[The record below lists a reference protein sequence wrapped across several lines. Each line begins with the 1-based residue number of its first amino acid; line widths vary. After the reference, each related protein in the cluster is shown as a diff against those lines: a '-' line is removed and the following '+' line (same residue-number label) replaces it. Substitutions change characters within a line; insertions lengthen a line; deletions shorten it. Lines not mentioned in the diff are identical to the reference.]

1 MNSSNREKLNHD
13 KVKLFIEMKR
23 NQIVIVVVASM
34 LGGLFAVLA
43 YSAILDRK
51 ERNVV
56 AQIKEPVSVVN
67 LKAGL
72 DSSTDF
78 TFAAEK
84 TIDCVVN
91 VKTQSTVSYRNPIY
105 DFFYGEKYQGEQEPV
120 MGVGSGV
127 IITADG
133 YIVTNNHVI
142 ENSEKV
148 TVTLNDKRE
157 FTAKVVGTDHSTDLA
172 LLKIDAKDLPFIT
185 FGNSDAMKVGEWVLA
200 VGNPFNIS
208 STVTAGIVSAK
219 GRSMQIIE
227 DNYRIESFI
236 QTDASVN
243 RGNSGGA
250 LVNLKGEMIGINT
263 AIVSPSGG
271 NVGISFAIPSSI
283 VQKVVRDLIEFG
295 AVQRAIMGVSIS
307 EITAE
312 LAKEKGLES
321 LDGVYVA
328 DVNENSAA
336 QAAGIEKGDVVTQIN
351 NVKVNSPSE
360 LQEMVGRN
368 RPGDKITVTVKR
380 KDKVKQF
387 EVTLRNLQGDTGVVK
402 AGTYDNILGAKIV
415 NLDDQ
420 EKSRLGIKNGVKITE
435 LQEGKL
441 KASGVKPG
449 FIITQINNKPVS
461 SVDELNRILNSIR
474 GGVYLEGVY
483 QNGSVAYYAFG
494 L

>member
-1 MNSSNREKLNHD
+1 
-13 KVKLFIEMKR
+13 MKR
-23 NQIVIVVVASM
+23 NQIVLVVVASFV
-34 LGGLFAVLA
+34 GGLLAVLA
-43 YSAILDRK
+43 YSAVLDRK
-51 ERNVV
+51 ERNIVSQV
-56 AQIKEPVSVVN
+56 KEPVSLVN

-72 DSSTDF
+72 DTSTDF

-105 DFFYGEKYQGEQEPV
+105 DFFYGERYQGEEEPV
-120 MGVGSGV
+120 LGVGSGV

-142 ENSEKV
+142 DNSEKV

-172 LLKIDAKDLPFIT
+172 LLKIEAQNLPFIT
-185 FGNSDAMKVGEWVLA
+185 FGNSDDMRVGEWVLA

-219 GRSMQIIE
+219 GRSMGIIS
-227 DNYRIESFI
+227 DNYKIESFI

-295 AVQRAIMGVSIS
+295 AIQRAIMGVSIS

-312 LAKEKGLES
+312 LAKEKGLEG
-321 LDGVYVA
+321 LEGVYVA

-336 QAAGIEKGDVVTQIN
+336 QAAGIEKGDVVTHIN

-387 EVTLRNLQGDTGVVK
+387 EVVLRNLQGDTSVVK
-402 AGTYDNILGAKIV
+402 AGTYETILGAKIV

-420 EKSRLGIKNGVKITE
+420 EKTRLGIKGGVKVTE

-441 KASGVKPG
+441 KASGIKPG
-449 FIITQINNKPVS
+449 FIITQINNKPVT
-461 SVDELNRILNSIR
+461 SVDELNKTLNSIK

>member
-1 MNSSNREKLNHD
+1 
-13 KVKLFIEMKR
+13 MKR
-23 NQIVIVVVASM
+23 NQIVLVVVASVI
-34 LGGLFAVLA
+34 GGLFAVIA
-43 YSAILDRK
+43 YSAVLDRK
-51 ERNVV
+51 ERKIV
-56 AQIKEPVSVVN
+56 AQIKEPVSMVN

-105 DFFYGEKYQGEQEPV
+105 DFFYGERYQGEEEPV

-142 ENSEKV
+142 DNSEKV

-172 LLKIDAKDLPFIT
+172 LLKIEGQNLPFIS
-185 FGNSDAMKVGEWVLA
+185 FGNSDDMKVGEWVLA

-219 GRSMQIIE
+219 GRSMGIIA
-227 DNYRIESFI
+227 DNYKIESFI

-295 AVQRAIMGVSIS
+295 AIQRAIMGVSIS

-312 LAKEKGLES
+312 LAKEKGLEG
-321 LDGVYVA
+321 LEGVYVA

-336 QAAGIEKGDVVTQIN
+336 QAAGIEKGDVVTHIN

-368 RPGDKITVTVKR
+368 RPGDKITVTAKR

-387 EVTLRNLQGDTGVVK
+387 EVTLRNLQGDTSVVK
-402 AGTYDNILGAKIV
+402 AGTYETILGAKIV
-415 NLDDQ
+415 NLEDQ
-420 EKSRLGIKNGVKITE
+420 EKTRLGIKNGVKVTE

-441 KASGVKPG
+441 KASGIKPG
-449 FIITQINNKPVS
+449 FIITQINNKPVT
-461 SVDELNRILNSIR
+461 SVDELNRTLNSIK

>member
-1 MNSSNREKLNHD
+1 
-13 KVKLFIEMKR
+13 MKKR
-23 NQIVIVVVASM
+23 QLLVIMLASVI
-34 LGGLFAVLA
+34 GGLVAVFA
-43 YSAILDRK
+43 YSAILDKK
-51 ERNVV
+51 EKNILSTV
-56 AQIKEPVSVVN
+56 KEPISMVS

-78 TFAAEK
+78 TVAAEK
-84 TIDCVVN
+84 TIECVVN
-91 VKTQSTVSYRNPIY
+91 VKTQSTVNYRNPIY
-105 DFFYGEKYQGEQEPV
+105 DFFYGDHYQGDREPV
-120 MGVGSGV
+120 TGIGSGV

-133 YIVTNNHVI
+133 YVVTNNHVV

-227 DNYRIESFI
+227 DNYRIESYI

-243 RGNSGGA
+243 QGNSGGA
-250 LVNLKGEMIGINT
+250 LVNLKGEMIGINS
-263 AIVSPSGG
+263 AIISPSGG

-283 VQKVVRDLIEFG
+283 VQKVVRDLIEYG
-295 AVQRAIMGVSIS
+295 AVQRAIMGVSIAD
-307 EITAE
+307 ITAE
-312 LAKEKGLES
+312 LAKEKNLSELG
-321 LDGVYVA
+321 GVYVT

-336 QAAGIEKGDVVTQIN
+336 KDAGIESGDVIVQIN
-351 NVKVNSPSE
+351 DVKVNSPSE
-360 LQEMVGRN
+360 LQEIVGRN
-368 RPGDKITVTVKR
+368 RPGDKIMVTVKR
-380 KDKVKQF
+380 KGNLKQF
-387 EVTLRNLQGDTGVVK
+387 EVKLRNLQGDTSVVK
-402 AGTYDNILGAKIV
+402 AGTYETILGAKFT
-415 NLDDQ
+415 NLDNG
-420 EKSRLGIKNGVKITE
+420 EKTKLGIKNGVKISE
-435 LQEGKL
+435 IQDGKL
-441 KASGVKPG
+441 KTAGVKPG
-449 FIITQINNKPVS
+449 FVVTQINNKPVN
-461 SVDELNRILNSIR
+461 SVDELSKIINSIK

-483 QNGSVAYYAFG
+483 QNGEVAYYAFG

>member
-1 MNSSNREKLNHD
+1 
-13 KVKLFIEMKR
+13 MKK
-23 NQIVIVVVASM
+23 NQIVVIAVTAII
-34 LGGLFAVLA
+34 GGLVAVFA
-43 YSAILDRK
+43 YSALLDNK
-51 ERNVV
+51 EKNVV
-56 AQIKEPVSVVN
+56 GLVQEPVSMVN

-84 TIDCVVN
+84 TINCVVN

-105 DFFYGEKYQGEQEPV
+105 DFFYGDRYEGQEEPV
-120 MGVGSGV
+120 TGIGSGV

-133 YIVTNNHVI
+133 YIVTNNHVV
-142 ENSEKV
+142 EGSDKV
-148 TVTLNDKRE
+148 SVTLNDKRE
-157 FTAKVVGTDHSTDLA
+157 FEARVVGYDHSTDLA
-172 LLKIDAKDLPFIT
+172 LLKVAGENLPFIT
-185 FGNSDAMKVGEWVLA
+185 FGNSDILRVGEWVLA

-250 LVNLKGEMIGINT
+250 LVNLKGEMVGINT

-283 VQKVVRDLIEFG
+283 VQKVVKDLIEFG
-295 AVQRAIMGVSIS
+295 AVQRAIMGVSIT
-307 EITAE
+307 EITAD
-312 LAKEKGLES
+312 LAKEKELGTME
-321 LDGVYVA
+321 GVYVSE
-328 DVNENSAA
+328 VNENSAA
-336 QAAGIEKGDVVTQIN
+336 KEAGIEKGDVITKIN
-351 NVKVNSPSE
+351 EVVVNSPSE
-360 LQEMVGRN
+360 LQEMVGRF
-368 RPGDKITVTVKR
+368 RPGDKITVTLKR
-380 KDKVKQF
+380 KDKTKQF
-387 EVTLRNLQGDTGVVK
+387 EVKLRNLQGDTSVVK
-402 AGTYDNILGAKIV
+402 AGTYDTILGAKIV

-420 EKSRLGIKNGVKITE
+420 EKQKLGIKYGVKVAE

-441 KASGVKPG
+441 KAEGVKPG
-449 FIITQINNKPVS
+449 FVITQINNKPVN
-461 SVDELNRILNSIR
+461 SVEELDRIIKTLK
-474 GGVYLEGVY
+474 GGIYIEGIY

>member
-1 MNSSNREKLNHD
+1 
-13 KVKLFIEMKR
+13 MKR

-34 LGGLFAVLA
+34 IGGLFAVLA

-51 ERNVV
+51 ERSVV

-172 LLKIDAKDLPFIT
+172 LLKVDAKDLPFIT

-336 QAAGIEKGDVVTQIN
+336 QTAGIEKGDVVTQIN

-360 LQEMVGRN
+360 LQELVGRY
-368 RPGDKITVTVKR
+368 RPGDKISVTVKR

-387 EVTLRNLQGDTGVVK
+387 EVTLRNLQGDTSVVK
-402 AGTYDNILGAKIV
+402 AGTYDTILGAKIV

-420 EKSRLGIKNGVKITE
+420 EKSRLGIKNGVKVAE

>member
-1 MNSSNREKLNHD
+1 
-13 KVKLFIEMKR
+13 MKKR
-23 NQIVIVVVASM
+23 QLLVIMLASVI
-34 LGGLFAVLA
+34 GGLVAVFA
-43 YSAILDRK
+43 YSAILDKK
-51 ERNVV
+51 EKNIVSAAR
-56 AQIKEPVSVVN
+56 EPISMVS

-78 TFAAEK
+78 TLAAEK
-84 TIDCVVN
+84 TVECVVN

-105 DFFYGEKYQGEQEPV
+105 DFFYGDHYQGDKEPV
-120 MGVGSGV
+120 TGIGSGV

-133 YIVTNNHVI
+133 YLVTNNHVV

-219 GRSMQIIE
+219 GRSMQIID
-227 DNYRIESFI
+227 DNYRIESYI

-243 RGNSGGA
+243 QGNSGGA

-263 AIVSPSGG
+263 AIISPSGG

-283 VQKVVRDLIEFG
+283 VQKVVRDLIEYG
-295 AVQRAIMGVSIS
+295 AVQRAIMGVSIAD
-307 EITAE
+307 ITAE
-312 LAKEKGLES
+312 LAKEKELPELG
-321 LDGVYVA
+321 GVYVT
-328 DVNENSAA
+328 DVNDNSAA
-336 QAAGIEKGDVVTQIN
+336 KDAGIESGDVIVQIN
-351 NVKVNSPSE
+351 DVKVNSPSE
-360 LQEMVGRN
+360 LQEIVGRY
-368 RPGDKITVTVKR
+368 RPGDKISVTVKR
-380 KDKVKQF
+380 KGNLKQF
-387 EVTLRNLQGDTGVVK
+387 DVKLRNLQGDTSVVK
-402 AGTYDNILGAKIV
+402 AGTYETILGAKFT
-415 NLDDQ
+415 NLDDR
-420 EKSRLGIKNGVKITE
+420 EKSKLGIKNGVKISE
-435 LQEGKL
+435 VQDGKL
-441 KASGVKPG
+441 KNAGVKPG
-449 FIITQINNKPVS
+449 FVVTQINNKPVN
-461 SVDELNRILNSIR
+461 SVDELGKIINSIK

-483 QNGSVAYYAFG
+483 QNGEVAYYAFG

>member
-1 MNSSNREKLNHD
+1 
-13 KVKLFIEMKR
+13 MKKR
-23 NQIVIVVVASM
+23 QLLVIMLASVI
-34 LGGLFAVLA
+34 GGLVAVFA
-43 YSAILDRK
+43 YSAILDKK
-51 ERNVV
+51 EKNIASAVR
-56 AQIKEPVSVVN
+56 EPISMVS

-78 TFAAEK
+78 TMAAEK
-84 TIDCVVN
+84 TIECVVN
-91 VKTQSTVSYRNPIY
+91 VKTQSTVNYRNPIY
-105 DFFYGEKYQGEQEPV
+105 DFFYGDHYQGDKEPV
-120 MGVGSGV
+120 TGIGSGV

-133 YIVTNNHVI
+133 YVVTNNHVV

-172 LLKIDAKDLPFIT
+172 LLKIDAKDLHFIT

-219 GRSMQIIE
+219 GRSMQIID
-227 DNYRIESFI
+227 DNYRIESYI

-243 RGNSGGA
+243 QGNSGGA
-250 LVNLKGEMIGINT
+250 LVNLKGEMIGINS
-263 AIVSPSGG
+263 AIISPSGG

-283 VQKVVRDLIEFG
+283 VQKVVRDLIEYG
-295 AVQRAIMGVSIS
+295 TVQRAIMGVSIAD
-307 EITAE
+307 ITAE
-312 LAKEKGLES
+312 LAKEKDLPELG
-321 LDGVYVA
+321 GVYVT

-336 QAAGIEKGDVVTQIN
+336 KDAGIESGDVIVQIN
-351 NVKVNSPSE
+351 DIKVNSPSE
-360 LQEMVGRN
+360 LQEIVGRN

-380 KDKVKQF
+380 KGNLKQF
-387 EVTLRNLQGDTGVVK
+387 EVKLRNLQGDTGVVK
-402 AGTYDNILGAKIV
+402 AGTYETILGAKFT

-420 EKSRLGIKNGVKITE
+420 EKSKLRIKNGVKITE
-435 LQEGKL
+435 VQEGKL
-441 KASGVKPG
+441 KTAGVKPG
-449 FIITQINNKPVS
+449 FVVTQINNKPVN
-461 SVDELNRILNSIR
+461 SVDELGRIINSIK

-483 QNGSVAYYAFG
+483 QNGEVAYYAFG

>member
-1 MNSSNREKLNHD
+1 
-13 KVKLFIEMKR
+13 MKR

>member
-1 MNSSNREKLNHD
+1 
-13 KVKLFIEMKR
+13 MK
-23 NQIVIVVVASM
+23 NKQLLVILLAAII
-34 LGGLFAVLA
+34 GGLVSVFG
-43 YSAILDRK
+43 YSALIDNK
-51 ERNVV
+51 EKSTIVQV
-56 AQIKEPVSVVN
+56 KEPVSMVN

-78 TFAAEK
+78 TFPAEK
-84 TIDCVVN
+84 TINAVVN
-91 VKTQSTVSYRNPIY
+91 VKTESMVQYRNPIY
-105 DFFYGEKYQGEQEPV
+105 EFFYGDRYEGEMEPQV
-120 MGVGSGV
+120 GIGSGV

-157 FTAKVVGTDHSTDLA
+157 FEARVVGYDHSTDLA
-172 LLKIDAKDLPFIT
+172 LLKIDTEGLTFIT
-185 FGNSDAMKVGEWVLA
+185 FGNSDDLKVGEWVLA

-219 GRSMQIIE
+219 GRSMAIIE

-250 LVNLKGEMIGINT
+250 LVNLRGEMVGINT
-263 AIVSPSGG
+263 AILSPTGG

-283 VQKVVRDLIEFG
+283 VQKVVKDLIEFG
-295 AVQRAIMGVSIS
+295 TVQRAIMGVQIQ

-312 LAKEKGLES
+312 LAREKGLDQLE
-321 LDGVYVA
+321 GVYVNE
-328 DVNENSAA
+328 VNDNSAA
-336 QAAGIEKGDVVTQIN
+336 KDAGIESGDIIVKIN
-351 NVKVNSPSE
+351 NQVVKTPSE
-360 LQEMVGRN
+360 LQEQVGRY
-368 RPGDKITVTVKR
+368 RPGDKISVTLKR
-380 KDKVKQF
+380 KDKTKQI

-402 AGTYDNILGAKIV
+402 AGTFETILGAKVV
-415 NLDDQ
+415 NLTDQ
-420 EKSRLGIKNGVKITE
+420 EKQKLGIRNGVKVTE

-441 KASGVKPG
+441 KQEGVKPG
-449 FIITQINNKPVS
+449 FIITQVNNTPIK
-461 SVDELNRILNSIR
+461 SVDELEKLVNSLK
-474 GGVYLEGVY
+474 GGVYIEGVY
-483 QNGSVAYYAFG
+483 QNGMVAYYAFG

>member
-1 MNSSNREKLNHD
+1 
-13 KVKLFIEMKR
+13 MKSK
-23 NQIVIVVVASM
+23 QVLLVLIAAII
-34 LGGLFAVLA
+34 GGLVSVFG
-43 YSAILDRK
+43 YSALIDNK
-51 ERNVV
+51 EKTIIQER
-56 AQIKEPVSVVN
+56 EPVSMVS
-67 LKAGL
+67 LKAGI

-84 TIDCVVN
+84 TVNAVVN
-91 VKTQSTVSYRNPIY
+91 VKTQSTVEYRNPIY
-105 DFFYGEKYQGEQEPV
+105 EFFYGDKYPGEQEPV
-120 MGVGSGV
+120 TGIGSGV

-157 FTAKVVGTDHSTDLA
+157 FEAKVVGTDHSTDLA
-172 LLKIDAKDLPFIT
+172 LLKIDTEGLPFIT
-185 FGNSDAMKVGEWVLA
+185 FGNSDNLRIGEWVLA

-250 LVNLKGEMIGINT
+250 LVNLKGEMVGINT
-263 AIVSPSGG
+263 AILSPTGG

-283 VQKVVRDLIEFG
+283 VEKVVKDLIEFG
-295 AVQRAIMGVSIS
+295 TVQRGIMGVQIQDIS
-307 EITAE
+307 AE
-312 LAKEKGLES
+312 LAKKENLSE
-321 LDGVYVA
+321 LNGVYVS

-336 QAAGIEKGDVVTQIN
+336 QEAGIEAGDVITEIEGIK
-351 NVKVNSPSE
+351 VKSPSE
-360 LQEMVGRN
+360 LQELVSRH
-368 RPGDKITVTVKR
+368 RPGDKISVTVKR
-380 KDKVKQF
+380 KDKTKQF
-387 EVTLRNLQGDTGVVK
+387 EVKLRNLQGDTSVVK
-402 AGTYDNILGAKIV
+402 AGTFETILGAKVV
-415 NLDDQ
+415 NLTDQ
-420 EKSRLGIKNGVKITE
+420 EKQKLGIKNGVKVTD

-441 KASGVKPG
+441 KQEGVKPG
-449 FIITQINNKPVS
+449 FIITQVNNTPIQ
-461 SVDELNRILNSIR
+461 SVAELEKLVNNLK
-474 GGVYLEGVY
+474 GGVYIEGVY
-483 QNGSVAYYAFG
+483 PNGMVAYYAFG

>member
-1 MNSSNREKLNHD
+1 
-13 KVKLFIEMKR
+13 MKR
-23 NQIVIVVVASM
+23 NQIVLVVLAAFV
-34 LGGLFAVLA
+34 GGLFAVFA

-51 ERNVV
+51 ERNIV
-56 AQIKEPVSVVN
+56 AQVKEPVSMVN

-91 VKTQSTVSYRNPIY
+91 VKTQSTVAYRNPIY
-105 DFFYGEKYQGEQEPV
+105 DFFYGDRYQGEEEPV
-120 MGVGSGV
+120 TGVGSGV

-142 ENSEKV
+142 DNSEKV

-157 FTAKVVGTDHSTDLA
+157 FSAKVVGTDHSTDLA
-172 LLKIDAKDLPFIT
+172 LLKIEGENLPFIS

-219 GRSMQIIE
+219 GRSMGIIA
-227 DNYRIESFI
+227 DNYKIESFI

-295 AVQRAIMGVSIS
+295 AIQRAIMGVSIS
-307 EITAE
+307 EVTAE
-312 LAKEKGLES
+312 LAKEKGLDG

-328 DVNENSAA
+328 EVNENSAA

-351 NVKVNSPSE
+351 GVKVNSPSE

-387 EVTLRNLQGDTGVVK
+387 EVTLRNLQGDTSVVK
-402 AGTYDNILGAKIV
+402 AGTYDTILGAKIV
-415 NLDDQ
+415 NLDSQD
-420 EKSRLGIKNGVKITE
+420 KSKLGIKNGVKVTE

-441 KASGVKPG
+441 KAAGIKPG
-449 FIITQINNKPVS
+449 FIITQINNKPVT
-461 SVDELNRILNSIR
+461 SVDELNKILNTIK